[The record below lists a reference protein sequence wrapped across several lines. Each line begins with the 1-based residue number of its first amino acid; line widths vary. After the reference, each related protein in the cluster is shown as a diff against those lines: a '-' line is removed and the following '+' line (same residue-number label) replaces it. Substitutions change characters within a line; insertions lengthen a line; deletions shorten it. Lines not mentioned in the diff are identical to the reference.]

1 MEKKGGTDFVPSKLR
16 FSSNVVELVE
26 PKLKIFNYRVVVV
39 VLRVLVKSG
48 KRYG

>member
-16 FSSNVVELVE
+16 FSSNVVE

-48 KRYG
+48 KRYYG